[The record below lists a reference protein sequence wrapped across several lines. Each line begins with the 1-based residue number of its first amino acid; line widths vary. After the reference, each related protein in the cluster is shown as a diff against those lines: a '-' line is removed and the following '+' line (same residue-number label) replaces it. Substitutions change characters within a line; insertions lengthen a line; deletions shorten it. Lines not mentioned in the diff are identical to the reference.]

1 MRCRIWFSTPIGK
14 GEDGQKRKPTLAFK
28 YAWVMIKGTK
38 EIRVRGG
45 LQWTVE
51 ARLGEYLHFVAQKV
65 DSARNSDYLRERASA
80 ATTHRVFIVPFARKG
95 CSGRSRL
102 FTRRQARSRAL
113 PDSNQG
119 QEQIRLWDFPSRPVL
134 YWEVL
139 PAVNLIFADS
149 ISATLYHV
157 NTLRVNMCAHFAKLK
172 AFACMG
178 ACIAVAQSEVEYKHP
193 LGGKIHVIHQ
203 RTFRM
208 PMTQS
213 AIKYVSFQRQ
223 ARAWPSPCWLET

>member
-1 MRCRIWFSTPIGK
+1 
-14 GEDGQKRKPTLAFK
+14 
-28 YAWVMIKGTK
+28 MIKGTK